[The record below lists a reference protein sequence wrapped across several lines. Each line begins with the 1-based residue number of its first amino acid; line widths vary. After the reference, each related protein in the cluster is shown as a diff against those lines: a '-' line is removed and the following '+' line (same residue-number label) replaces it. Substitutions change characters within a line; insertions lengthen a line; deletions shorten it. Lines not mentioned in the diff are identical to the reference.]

1 MSDFEAKEIDIDI
14 KIKSYVEEHKPIVC
28 ILTPCY
34 GSMCYV
40 NYVYCLIKTKEVFE
54 MYGIGLK
61 IEFCKND
68 SLISRA
74 RNNLIAKAMAMK
86 NITHMMF
93 IDNDITWDPIN
104 IIKLIIADKPIT
116 GGIYPLKKY
125 NWGTIS
131 KNRNF
136 INEMIERKNN
146 SNMKDFFDDD
156 ALIQYRMLNYN
167 VNYFNNEVKIEK
179 NLAEVRH
186 IATGFMLIKRGVIEK
201 MMEAYPSTK
210 YVDDVHF
217 LEKNENDYAYALF
230 DCGVE
235 DNHYLS
241 EDWMFCSRWTKMG
254 GKLWIDVS
262 INLSHTGIED
272 FHGSLLSTFV

>member
-1 MSDFEAKEIDIDI
+1 MNNFEAKEIDLDT
-14 KIKSYVEEHKPIVC
+14 KVKTYVDQYKPTIC

-54 MYGIGLK
+54 LYGIGLK

-74 RNNLIAKAMAMK
+74 RNNLVAKAMAMP
-86 NITHMMF
+86 NVTHIMF

-104 IIKLIIADKPIT
+104 IIKLMIADKPIV

-125 NWGTIS
+125 NWEKIAQN
-131 KNRNF
+131 KNF
-136 INEMIERKNN
+136 VTDIIKRKNE
-146 SNMKDFFDDD
+146 SNMKDFIDDD
-156 ALIQYRMLNYN
+156 TLIQYSLLNYN

-186 IATGFMLIKRGVIEK
+186 IATGFMLIKRGAIEK
-201 MMEAYPSTK
+201 MMEAFPNTK

-272 FHGSLLSTFV
+272 FHGSLLSTLV

>member
-1 MSDFEAKEIDIDI
+1 MNNFEAKEIDLDT
-14 KIKSYVEEHKPIVC
+14 KVKTYVDKYKPTIC

-54 MYGIGLK
+54 LYGIGLK

-68 SLISRA
+68 SLVSRA
-74 RNNLIAKAMAMK
+74 RNNLVAKAMAMP
-86 NITHMMF
+86 NVTHIMF

-104 IIKLIIADKPIT
+104 IIKLMIADKPIV

-125 NWGTIS
+125 NWEKIAQN
-131 KNRNF
+131 KNF
-136 INEMIERKNN
+136 VTDIIKRKNE
-146 SNMKDFFDDD
+146 SNMKDFIDDD
-156 ALIQYRMLNYN
+156 TLIQYSLLNYD

-186 IATGFMLIKRGVIEK
+186 IATGFMLIKRGAIEK
-201 MMEAYPSTK
+201 MMEAFPNTK

-272 FHGSLLSTFV
+272 FHGSLLSTLV